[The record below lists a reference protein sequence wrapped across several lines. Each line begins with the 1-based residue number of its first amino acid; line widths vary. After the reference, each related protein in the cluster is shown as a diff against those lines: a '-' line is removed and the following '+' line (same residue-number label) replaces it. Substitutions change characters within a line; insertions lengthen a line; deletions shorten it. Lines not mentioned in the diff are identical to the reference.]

1 VLEAMAMERAVV
13 AAAVGGTPE
22 AVVDGITGL
31 LVAPANSSQLARAI
45 NRVLSEPALRERM
58 GRAGRERVLAQ
69 FDQRVMLERTFGVY
83 DEW

>member
-1 VLEAMAMERAVV
+1 MERAVV